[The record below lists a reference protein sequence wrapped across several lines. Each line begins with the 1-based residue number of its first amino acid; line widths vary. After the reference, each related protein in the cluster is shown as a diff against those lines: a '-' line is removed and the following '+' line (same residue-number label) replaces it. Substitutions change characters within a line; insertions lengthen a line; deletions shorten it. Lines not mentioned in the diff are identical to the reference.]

1 MTPLK
6 MEASV
11 WRGKGKKKK
20 KKKRKGKGAQGRD
33 GRGWKMKEND

>member
-20 KKKRKGKGAQGRD
+20 RKGKGAQGRD
-33 GRGWKMKEND
+33 GRGGKMKEND